1 MSRKMLA
8 PLAIV
13 LALALAACGDAPD
26 NSTAPPADAAPTTE
40 PAAPPADPVAPPP
53 A

>member
-26 NSTAPPADAAPTTE
+26 NSTAPPAD
-40 PAAPPADPVAPPP
+40 PAAPATTPADPVAPPP